1 MEKKLSL
8 TDAEWSVMEQL
19 WAAPGSTGRALTA
32 ALEQKTGFDSYW
44 ATDDTVRSATLT
56 LLRRLVEKGAVRYED
71 SGSIRT
77 FFPNIT
83 REHAAVRQTRDLL
96 GRVYHGSLSMLVS
109 AMTRE
114 EALPQ
119 KEIDELYA
127 LLNEME
133 AKKRRD

>member
-1 MEKKLSL
+1 MEKKLDL
-8 TDAEWSVMEQL
+8 TQAEWLLMEKL
-19 WAAPGSTGRALTA
+19 WAQSPQTGRELTCA
-32 ALEQKTGFDSYW
+32 MQAQTGWS
-44 ATDDTVRSATLT
+44 RSTTLT
-56 LLRRLVEKGAVRYED
+56 LLRRLAEKGAVRYEE
-71 SGSIRT
+71 SGSVRT

-83 REHAAVRQTRDLL
+83 RERAAVRQTRDLL

-119 KEIDELYA
+119 EEIDELYA

>member
-1 MEKKLSL
+1 MEKKLGL
-8 TDAEWSVMEQL
+8 TQAEWLLMEQL
-19 WAAPGSTGRALTA
+19 WTQSPQTGRELTCTMQA
-32 ALEQKTGFDSYW
+32 QTGWS
-44 ATDDTVRSATLT
+44 RSTTLT

-114 EALPQ
+114 ETLPQ
-119 KEIDELYA
+119 EEIDELYA

>member
-32 ALEQKTGFDSYW
+32 ALEQKTGWS
-44 ATDDTVRSATLT
+44 RSTTLT
-56 LLRRLVEKGAVRYED
+56 LLRRLAEKGAV
-71 SGSIRT
+71 
-77 FFPNIT
+77 
-83 REHAAVRQTRDLL
+83 L

-114 EALPQ
+114 ETLPQ
-119 KEIDELYA
+119 EEIDELYA

>member
-1 MEKKLSL
+1 MNRIDLTQAEWQLMEK
-8 TDAEWSVMEQL
+8 L
-19 WAAPGSTGRALTA
+19 WDHAPQTGRELTEAMA
-32 ALEQKTGFDSYW
+32 AQTGW
-44 ATDDTVRSATLT
+44 NRSTTLT

-71 SGSIRT
+71 SGSVRT
-77 FFPNIT
+77 FFPSIT

-114 EALPQ
+114 ETLPQ

>member
-1 MEKKLSL
+1 MEKKLDL
-8 TDAEWSVMEQL
+8 TQAEWLLMEQL
-19 WAAPGSTGRALTA
+19 WTQSPQTGRELTCTMQA
-32 ALEQKTGFDSYW
+32 QTGWS
-44 ATDDTVRSATLT
+44 RSTTLT

-114 EALPQ
+114 ETLPQ
-119 KEIDELYA
+119 EEIDELYA

>member
-1 MEKKLSL
+1 M
-8 TDAEWSVMEQL
+8 
-19 WAAPGSTGRALTA
+19 
-32 ALEQKTGFDSYW
+32 
-44 ATDDTVRSATLT
+44 
-56 LLRRLVEKGAVRYED
+56 RYED

>member
-32 ALEQKTGFDSYW
+32 ALEQKTGWS
-44 ATDDTVRSATLT
+44 RSTTLT

-71 SGSIRT
+71 SGSVRT
-77 FFPNIT
+77 FFPSIT
-83 REHAAVRQTRDLL
+83 RERAAVRQTRDLL
-96 GRVYHGSLSMLVS
+96 GRVYHGSLS
-109 AMTRE
+109 MTRE

>member
-1 MEKKLSL
+1 MEKKLDL

-32 ALEQKTGFDSYW
+32 ALEQKTGWS
-44 ATDDTVRSATLT
+44 RSTTLT
-56 LLRRLVEKGAVRYED
+56 LRRLVEKGAVRYED
-71 SGSIRT
+71 SGSVRT
-77 FFPNIT
+77 FFPSIT
-83 REHAAVRQTRDLL
+83 RERAAVRQTRDLL

>member
-1 MEKKLSL
+1 MEKKLDL
-8 TDAEWSVMEQL
+8 TQAEWLLMEQL
-19 WAAPGSTGRALTA
+19 WTQSPQTGRELTCTMQA
-32 ALEQKTGFDSYW
+32 QTGWS
-44 ATDDTVRSATLT
+44 RSTTLT
-56 LLRRLVEKGAVRYED
+56 LLRRLAEKGAVRYED
-71 SGSIRT
+71 SGSVRT
-77 FFPNIT
+77 FFPSIT
-83 REHAAVRQTRDLL
+83 RERAAVRQTRDLL

-119 KEIDELYA
+119 EEIDELYA

>member
-1 MEKKLSL
+1 MEKKLDL

-32 ALEQKTGFDSYW
+32 ALALDNGWS
-44 ATDDTVRSATLT
+44 RSTTLT
-56 LLRRLVEKGAVRYED
+56 LLRRLAEKGAVRYED
-71 SGSIRT
+71 SGSVRT
-77 FFPNIT
+77 FFPNLT
-83 REHAAVRQTRDLL
+83 RERAAVRQTRDLL
-96 GRVYHGSLSMLVS
+96 GRVYHGSLRMLVS

-119 KEIDELYA
+119 KEIDELCA

>member
-1 MEKKLSL
+1 MNRIDLTQAEWQLMEK
-8 TDAEWSVMEQL
+8 L
-19 WAAPGSTGRALTA
+19 WDHAPQTGRELTEAMA
-32 ALEQKTGFDSYW
+32 AQTGW
-44 ATDDTVRSATLT
+44 NRSTTLT
-56 LLRRLVEKGAVRYED
+56 LLRRLAEKGAVRYEE
-71 SGSIRT
+71 SGSVRT

-83 REHAAVRQTRDLL
+83 RERAAVRQTRDLL

-119 KEIDELYA
+119 EEIDELYA

>member
-1 MEKKLSL
+1 MEKFDLAP
-8 TDAEWSVMEQL
+8 AEWNIMECL
-19 WAAPGSTGRALTA
+19 WERAPQTGRELTCTMQA
-32 ALEQKTGFDSYW
+32 QTGWS
-44 ATDDTVRSATLT
+44 RSTTLT

-71 SGSIRT
+71 SGSVRT
-77 FFPNIT
+77 FFPSIT

-114 EALPQ
+114 ETLPQ

>member
-1 MEKKLSL
+1 MVC
-8 TDAEWSVMEQL
+8 D
-19 WAAPGSTGRALTA
+19 GA
-32 ALEQKTGFDSYW
+32 ALGCSRQHRTG
-44 ATDDTVRSATLT
+44 TDCGFGTENRLVT

-114 EALPQ
+114 ETLPQ
-119 KEIDELYA
+119 EEIDELYA

>member
-1 MEKKLSL
+1 MNRIDLTQAEWQLMEK
-8 TDAEWSVMEQL
+8 L
-19 WAAPGSTGRALTA
+19 WDHAPQTGRELTEAMA
-32 ALEQKTGFDSYW
+32 AQTGW
-44 ATDDTVRSATLT
+44 NRSTTLT

-109 AMTRE
+109 AMTRDE
-114 EALPQ
+114 TLPQ
-119 KEIDELYA
+119 EEIDELYA